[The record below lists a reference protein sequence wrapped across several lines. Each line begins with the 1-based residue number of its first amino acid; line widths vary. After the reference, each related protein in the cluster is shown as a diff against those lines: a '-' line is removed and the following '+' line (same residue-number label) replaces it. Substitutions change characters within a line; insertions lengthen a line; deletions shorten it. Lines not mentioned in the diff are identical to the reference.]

1 MNGKWIW
8 ITNRHVW
15 ETLLCPHFSLWDFY
29 AFLAFFFVRF
39 CCCWCRAFFS
49 CFSPLSARNFREW
62 VENRYRLVFSFAAG
76 SFFHFSLISANKTNC
91 FDPLRCARPQGHWT
105 NGQATLINFD
115 QTGLFL
121 IALSS
126 SSRSPMTFCDL
137 VSYFSSSRSCIVTN
151 LMIHFKMHASHLW

>member
-1 MNGKWIW
+1 MGFLRFSSI
-8 ITNRHVW
+8 IFCSV
-15 ETLLCPHFSLWDFY
+15 LLLLMSC
-29 AFLAFFFVRF
+29 
-39 CCCWCRAFFS
+39 FFS

-76 SFFHFSLISANKTNC
+76 SFFYFSLISANKTNC
-91 FDPLRCARPQGHWT
+91 FDPFRCARPQGHWT

-115 QTGLFL
+115 QTWLFL

-151 LMIHFKMHASHLW
+151 LMIHFKMHASHL